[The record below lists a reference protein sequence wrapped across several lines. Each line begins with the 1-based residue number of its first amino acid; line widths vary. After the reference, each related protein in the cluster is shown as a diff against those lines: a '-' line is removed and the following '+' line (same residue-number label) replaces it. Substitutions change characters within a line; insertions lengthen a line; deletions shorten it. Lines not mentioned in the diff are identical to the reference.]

1 MHCQETAHRV
11 VAPAHRALGSRR
23 GVVFLC
29 ALLTGCM
36 TVQIES
42 GDSQIKMLHHVGFLQ
57 IELPQSDKAIV
68 GALYGVGIVATPM
81 GWSAGYT
88 RQRWAAIG
96 PQCRAVLWVNGT
108 VDASVRRDLEQVAG
122 VCLVEDD
129 AAVKSEQNSTTEKEK
144 GQ

>member
-1 MHCQETAHRV
+1 MRCLGTAHRV
-11 VAPAHRALGSRR
+11 VAPTHHAWASRR
-23 GVVFLC
+23 SMVFLC

-42 GDSQIKMLHHVGFLQ
+42 DDSQIKILHHIGFLR
-57 IELPQSDKAIV
+57 IELPQPDKAIV

-96 PQCRAVLWVNGT
+96 PQCRAVLWVNGN
-108 VDASVRRDLEQVAG
+108 VDASVRRDLEQVAR
-122 VCLVEDD
+122 VCLVEDG
-129 AAVKSEQNSTTEKEK
+129 AAVKSERDSVIEKE
-144 GQ
+144 